1 MHGRRP
7 SPISPRPHS
16 ALQGRGQV
24 ASSAP
29 SAALRRERP
38 SAGRRER
45 GVRSVGSVPPA
56 HLGDRSRPCARWPDP
71 VAAIL
76 GALLAASVVT
86 LPPGTAWQGACGRGG
101 ESPLPLGE
109 LSGCP
114 GCWSWGTVRQ
124 RGGKAP
130 KVQGPLTR
138 GVQGTARGPPNRG
151 VSLRPARGRAPPP
164 LHQAGRATP
173 THPGRAARRDSPL
186 PLGRRRA
193 QDQLGAA
200 SVTTGSASP
209 ATAVP
214 RAAAARSAPSERVP
228 ARSPGAGRA
237 RPGTR
242 PRVPAPPSPAAPRP
256 GATPDARASA
266 PGSSPGAQFPS

>member
-1 MHGRRP
+1 MHGPRP
-7 SPISPRPHS
+7 SPISPLPHS

-29 SAALRRERP
+29 SPALRRERP
-38 SAGRRER
+38 SASRRVR

-56 HLGDRSRPCARWPDP
+56 RLGDRSRPCARWPDP

-114 GCWSWGTVRQ
+114 GCWSWGAVRQ

-138 GVQGTARGPPNRG
+138 GVQGTARGPPDRG

-164 LHQAGRATP
+164 STRP
-173 THPGRAARRDSPL
+173 AARRPPTPAAPPAATHRSRSAAA
-186 PLGRRRA
+186 RRRA

-228 ARSPGAGRA
+228 A
-237 RPGTR
+237 
-242 PRVPAPPSPAAPRP
+242 PPSPAAPRP

>member
-1 MHGRRP
+1 M
-7 SPISPRPHS
+7 
-16 ALQGRGQV
+16 
-24 ASSAP
+24 
-29 SAALRRERP
+29 
-38 SAGRRER
+38 
-45 GVRSVGSVPPA
+45 PPA

-114 GCWSWGTVRQ
+114 GCWSWGAVRQ

-130 KVQGPLTR
+130 KVQGPPTR

-186 PLGRRRA
+186 PLGRRPPPRA
-193 QDQLGAA
+193 GPTGRRLCHHRKRFSRHGGPARRRRPERALGARPRAEPWGRAREARDAPA
-200 SVTTGSASP
+200 S
-209 ATAVP
+209 P
-214 RAAAARSAPSERVP
+214 RAALPGCPEPGRDSGRPRLCSWLLARRPVSIVISRVHP
-228 ARSPGAGRA
+228 RGGAGLCA
-237 RPGTR
+237 GQCC
-242 PRVPAPPSPAAPRP
+242 
-256 GATPDARASA
+256 G
-266 PGSSPGAQFPS
+266 FPEGLSLT